1 MKHPATLQSGD
12 HRNLFVNK
20 GFGAELY
27 AMITAGWGAWRQH
40 SVSRSGR
47 PKSVFRVRTLR
58 PVLINAESKM
68 REVNMSSSSREA
80 FAGRVQFY
88 GWLGAGAV
96 TLGVGAALAGGSGV
110 AHADSTTGSDASQSA
125 TSAVAKG
132 HRQSPARA
140 PAKPSRAQSITAVAD
155 SVPAARPASLVK
167 TSAVQDSLSDPTT
180 NIQAAINRSS
190 VRRSLVQKPRPHPVA
205 LGEAVANAAAVTPKA
220 AVPRAAA
227 AASTSVVRRP
237 AASAEALTP
246 KDQIDIGF
254 DGFNNSIGWIPGV
267 GTVINGVK
275 LAIDVISL
283 ASSVITLNA
292 PQFTTE
298 LGNIVVDIIGL
309 VPVVGAPV
317 ASLIYQTALGGNV
330 KLGRL
335 VQESLQTTFSTDPT
349 WSNDQFQVDVV
360 DVSPGIFGS
369 YSAIAT
375 VSTPTHEGVG
385 VAVDIT
391 NSGFETGWS
400 VPIEGRLALI
410 GLSLSSGSFF
420 P

>member
-1 MKHPATLQSGD
+1 
-12 HRNLFVNK
+12 
-20 GFGAELY
+20 
-27 AMITAGWGAWRQH
+27 
-40 SVSRSGR
+40 
-47 PKSVFRVRTLR
+47 
-58 PVLINAESKM
+58 
-68 REVNMSSSSREA
+68 MSSSSRETT
-80 FAGRVQFY
+80 AGRVQFY
-88 GWLGAGAV
+88 GWLGVGAV

-110 AHADSTTGSDASQSA
+110 AHADSTAGSDASQSA

-132 HRQSPARA
+132 HRQSPART
-140 PAKPSRAQSITAVAD
+140 PAKPAGAQSITAVAD
-155 SVPAARPASLVK
+155 SIPAARPARVVK
-167 TSAVQDSLSDPTT
+167 TPSVQDSLSDPAT
-180 NIQAAINRSS
+180 NIQAAINLGSA
-190 VRRSLVQKPRPHPVA
+190 RRSPVQKPKPHAVTV
-205 LGEAVANAAAVTPKA
+205 GEAVVNAATATPRSA
-220 AVPRAAA
+220 AARAAA
-227 AASTSVVRRP
+227 SASVSASVVRRP
-237 AASAEALTP
+237 TARAEALTP

-254 DGFNNSIGWIPGV
+254 DGFNNSIGWVPGV

-275 LAIDVISL
+275 LAIDVVSL
-283 ASSVITLNA
+283 AASAITLNV
-292 PQFTTE
+292 PQIVTE
-298 LGNIVVDIIGL
+298 LGNITVDFIGL

-360 DVSPGIFGS
+360 DVSPGFFGS

-391 NSGFETGWS
+391 NNGFETGWS